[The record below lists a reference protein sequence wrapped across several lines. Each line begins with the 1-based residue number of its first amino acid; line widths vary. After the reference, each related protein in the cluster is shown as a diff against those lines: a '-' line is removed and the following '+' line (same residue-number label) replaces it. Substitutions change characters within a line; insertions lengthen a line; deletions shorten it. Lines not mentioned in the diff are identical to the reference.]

1 MPKILEHRGYKFYFF
16 SNEGLPLER
25 CHIHIRKDFNR
36 CKFWIDPEISLAENI
51 GMSAH
56 ELNIL
61 EKTVEEKQ
69 DLIRSKYNEYFG

>member
-1 MPKILEHRGYKFYFF
+1 
-16 SNEGLPLER
+16 
-25 CHIHIRKDFNR
+25 
-36 CKFWIDPEISLAENI
+36 
-51 GMSAH
+51 MSAH